1 MIYEFVVAGSLGPIT
16 RSMLDDL
23 EIVDLG
29 VETWLRFIVWMVIG
43 FVIYF
48 MYGASHSRVG
58 MRAASGEGEAT
69 AALDA
74 ARASSPL
81 VLISAAVAAGIDAAA
96 LRAAMMA
103 LQPLVLIVP
112 DAQGEVTLPDL
123 AARLRGQLG
132 MEA

>member
-1 MIYEFVVAGSLGPIT
+1 MPAPAYIGDELSAAGYRLAGAQ
-16 RSMLDDL
+16 
-23 EIVDLG
+23 
-29 VETWLRFIVWMVIG
+29 VI
-43 FVIYF
+43 
-48 MYGASHSRVG
+48 MPA
-58 MRAASGEGEAT
+58 EGEAT
-69 AALDA
+69 AALDE
-74 ARASSPL
+74 ARACAPL
-81 VLISAAVAAGIDAAA
+81 VLVSAAVAARIDAAQ